1 MSAEGNP
8 AFRTSHVAHRLMLG
22 ESWHAWLAVCIGV
35 LAISAHSASSVVYSI
50 LMKPML
56 AELGWNR
63 TVFSSALNT
72 RMLVMIAVIPF
83 AGLLTDRFGARYVL
97 AAGALLVGI
106 GSMALAPL
114 EHLPHLYAVMAL
126 MGPGQACV
134 GTVAASALVLRLFR
148 SRHGVAIG
156 ILNGG
161 DNLINS
167 LVPMAATLALAQ
179 WGWRSTLVGLG
190 ATYVALAVLIALVLR
205 PSPAAAATGDTI
217 STKERIRMRDLPW
230 GDARLWLVCGSYAL
244 LYAYLTSLQLHFHAF
259 QTDVG
264 RSPGDAASLLSIQ
277 ILVGALGAPLFGWLA
292 ERTSARAVLV
302 FIVAGLALSSIV
314 LWSAE
319 SYGAFAA
326 WAVGHGLVNSGA
338 VALLAL
344 VLAELFGPS
353 RIGRLM
359 GVAMVFCMTATM
371 MGNIFA
377 AAMFDNYGGYRPVW
391 QTYTA
396 LMTLTL
402 VPVTVLWRRREPS
415 SSGGASAASP
425 P

>member
-1 MSAEGNP
+1 MSVERHP
-8 AFRTSHVAHRLMLG
+8 AHRASLIAHRLTLG
-22 ESWHAWLAVCIGV
+22 ESWHAWLAVFIGV

-114 EHLPHLYAVMAL
+114 EHLPHLYAAMAL
-126 MGPGQACV
+126 MGPGQAGV

-148 SRHGVAIG
+148 ARHGVAIG

-167 LVPMAATLALAQ
+167 LVPMAATLALAG
-179 WGWRSTLVGLG
+179 WGWRSTLAGLG
-190 ATYVALAVLIALVLR
+190 ATYVALAALIALVLR
-205 PSPAAAATGDTI
+205 PPPSAAKAEDAVADR
-217 STKERIRMRDLPW
+217 EPIRLRDLPW
-230 GDARLWLVCGSYAL
+230 RDARLWLVCGSYAL
-244 LYAYLTSLQLHFHAF
+244 LYAYVTSLQLHFHAF
-259 QTDVG
+259 QTDLG
-264 RSPGDAASLLSIQ
+264 RSQGDAASLLSIQ

-302 FIVAGLALSSIV
+302 FIVAGLALSSVV
-314 LWSAE
+314 LWTGE
-319 SYGAFAA
+319 SYGAFAV
-326 WAVGHGLVNSGA
+326 WAVVHGLVNSGA

-371 MGNIFA
+371 TGNIFSA
-377 AAMFDNYGGYRPVW
+377 ATFDNYGSYRPVW

-396 LMTLTL
+396 LMVLAL
-402 VPVTVLWRRREPS
+402 VPVTLLWRREQ
-415 SSGGASAASP
+415 SAVGSRQ
-425 P
+425 

>member
-1 MSAEGNP
+1 MSGDGA
-8 AFRTSHVAHRLMLG
+8 ARTHRASLIAHRFLG
-22 ESWHAWLAVCIGV
+22 ESWHAWIAVLIGV

-97 AAGALLVGI
+97 AGGALLVGL

-114 EHLPHLYAVMAL
+114 DGLAHLYVLMAL
-126 MGPGQACV
+126 MGPGQA
-134 GTVAASALVLRLFR
+134 GMGSVAASALVLRLFR
-148 SRHGVAIG
+148 ARHGLAIG

-167 LVPMAATLALAQ
+167 LVPLAATFTLAQ
-179 WGWRSTLVGLG
+179 WGWRTTLVALG
-190 ATYVALAVLIALVLR
+190 IAYVTLAALIAIVLR
-205 PSPAAAATGDTI
+205 PGAAVGRADAAASPAPRR
-217 STKERIRMRDLPW
+217 EPVRLRDLPW
-230 GDARLWLVCGSYAL
+230 GDARLWLVCVSYAC
-244 LYAYLTSLQLHFHAF
+244 LYAFLTSLQLHFHAF
-259 QTDVG
+259 QTDLG
-264 RSPGDAASLLSIQ
+264 RSPAEAANLLSIQ

-292 ERTSARAVLV
+292 ERTSARGALV
-302 FIVAGLALSSIV
+302 FVVAGLALSSVV
-314 LWSAE
+314 LWTAHTYQS
-319 SYGAFAA
+319 FAA
-326 WAVGHGLVNSGA
+326 WAVVHGLVNSGA

-344 VLAELFGPS
+344 VLAELFGAA

-371 MGNIFA
+371 LGNIFA
-377 AAMFDNYGGYRPVW
+377 AGMFDRAGDYRPVW

-402 VPVTVLWRRREPS
+402 APVVTLWRMGRRR
-415 SSGGASAASP
+415 
-425 P
+425 